1 MIRELTCHKN
11 AHRTTP
17 RGQIMHRIRLVHRM
31 PNWAYNNMTV
41 ESDGSETGDEQL
53 RCFVNVAITEDDNL
67 TFSGHLPMPKELDI
81 GSAPGNRIK
90 DDESLL
96 EALADIE
103 NPDTPEWLRTSKLK
117 QIKMYQNK
125 KEFGYNSWYDWNCAK
140 WGVKWDASDSM
151 ITPYNG
157 GINIVFNT
165 PWDLPRGWLSHII
178 DLPECSHLRIRLVC
192 EAEGEAVILNS
203 EGKAV
208 PYEENQDGEWY
219 HSAEYI
225 EKEPNNNGEISHYH
239 KTAEQRWKDGEF

>member
-1 MIRELTCHKN
+1 
-11 AHRTTP
+11 
-17 RGQIMHRIRLVHRM
+17 MHRIRLVHRM

-53 RCFVNVAITEDDNL
+53 RCFVNVAITEDDKL
-67 TFSGHLPMPKELDI
+67 TFNGHLPMPKELDI
-81 GSAPGNRIK
+81 GSAPMNRIR

-96 EALADIE
+96 EALAEIE
-103 NPDTPEWLRTSKLK
+103 NPDTPEWKKTSKLK

-125 KEFGYNSWYDWNCAK
+125 KELGYDSWYGWRCDV

-157 GINIVFNT
+157 GVNIVFNT
-165 PWDLPRGWLSHII
+165 PWDLPRGWLSHIMN
-178 DLPECSHLRIRLVC
+178 LPECSHLRIHLRC

-203 EGKAV
+203 EGKEV

-225 EKEPNNNGEISHYH
+225 EKEPNNDGEISHYH